1 MVIELRCLYLNK
13 NQLTLPL
20 KTVSEMFDMEFDES
34 KIVSDEVELNPLL
47 GFLQS
52 QCQWKIIQFNKE
64 IEDIIKL
71 AFVRP
76 EIEL

>member
-1 MVIELRCLYLNK
+1 MVIELRCLYLRK
-13 NQLTLPL
+13 NQQTLPL
-20 KTVSEMFDMEFDES
+20 KTVSEMFDMKFDES
-34 KIVSDEVELNPLL
+34 KMVSDEVELNPLL

-52 QCQWKIIQFNKE
+52 QCQWKIIQFNNE
-64 IEDIIKL
+64 NEDIIKL

>member
-1 MVIELRCLYLNK
+1 
-13 NQLTLPL
+13 
-20 KTVSEMFDMEFDES
+20 MFDMEFDES